1 MAQEHILR
9 TLQRGDD
16 LNETDRERW
25 DKTEKNFDELYARP
39 IAVEPE
45 PVLITKGTF
54 TAGAEATPVELQ
66 YDINI
71 VNYSATGPKNSV
83 VLPTVTDSDFGK
95 TVLVR
100 TSNVSAGYNIR
111 VVGASGS
118 VKIGSGDTNSSVTP
132 YLIAQNATCKFIYM
146 GADIWLAEDVQGE
159 KTSIN
164 NFKPANNYNNFAL
177 HALNNA
183 AAPLSASALN
193 TAYPATTYPIGF
205 MAICPTITL
214 GYIKTGADTWVS
226 VPVTVVS

>member
-25 DKTEKNFDELYARP
+25 DKSEKNFNELYARP

-45 PVLITKGTF
+45 PVLITNGTI
-54 TAGAEATPVELQ
+54 TAGEETTPVELA

-83 VLPTVTDSDFGK
+83 VLPIVTDSDFGK
-95 TVLVR
+95 TIYVR
-100 TSNVSAGYNIR
+100 TNNVSAGNNIR
-111 VVGASGS
+111 VVGATESITIS
-118 VKIGSGDTNSSVTP
+118 SGDTNSSASP

-146 GADIWLAEDVQGE
+146 GAGKWLAEDVQGE

-164 NFKPANNYNNFAL
+164 NFKPANNYNNFTL
-177 HALNNA
+177 HVVNA
-183 AAPLSASALN
+183 ATEPLSASALN
-193 TAYPATTYPIGF
+193 TAYPNASNPIGL
-205 MAICPTITL
+205 MVICSVITL
-214 GYIKTGADTWVS
+214 AYIKTGTATWVS
-226 VPVTVVS
+226 IPLTAVS

>member
-1 MAQEHILR
+1 MR

-25 DKTEKNFDELYARP
+25 DKTEKNFNELYERP

-45 PVLITKGTF
+45 PVLLTKGTF
-54 TAGAEATPVELQ
+54 TAGVEATPVELQ

-83 VLPTVTDSDFGK
+83 VLPIVTDSDFGK
-95 TVLVR
+95 TIYVR
-100 TSNVSAGYNIR
+100 TSNVSAGNNIR
-111 VVGASGS
+111 VVGATESIL
-118 VKIGSGDTNSSVTP
+118 IGSGDTNSSASP

-146 GADIWLAEDVQGE
+146 GANIWLAEDVQGE

-164 NFKPANNYNNFAL
+164 SFKPANNYNNFDL
-177 HALNNA
+177 HVLNAA
-183 AAPLSASALN
+183 AAPLSASGLN
-193 TAYPATTYPIGF
+193 TAYPNASTPVGI
-205 MAICPTITL
+205 MVICPTITL
-214 GYIKTGADTWVS
+214 GYIKTGAATWVS